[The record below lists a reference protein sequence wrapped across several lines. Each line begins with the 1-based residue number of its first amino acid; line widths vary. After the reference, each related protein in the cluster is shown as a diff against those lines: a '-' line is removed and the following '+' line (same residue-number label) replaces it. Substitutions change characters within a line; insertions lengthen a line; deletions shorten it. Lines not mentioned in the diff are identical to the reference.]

1 MTTGSSRCERPRPRP
16 GGFARVGEEGSAM
29 DRRSLDSRPG
39 CGEDEGMD
47 KKELAEFL
55 YRRREMLRPGD
66 VGLVE
71 GPRRRTQGLRRE
83 EVAQLAGMST
93 DYYARLEQQ
102 RAPQPSVQITA
113 ALARAL
119 RLTLDERDHLF
130 VLIGHNA
137 PARYHRSEH
146 VSPTLLRVLD
156 RLDDPPPLVTT
167 DLVDTLAMNPLAVA
181 LLGDQM
187 RHTGLAS
194 SGYYRWFMDP
204 AERLVYPE
212 ETHESHGRAQAARLR
227 AALTAGSDTPRAAR
241 ILAELQEHS
250 PEFVRMW
257 ELQEVARYGDCK
269 TLLHPEL
276 GRIDVDAQLLYTENR
291 AQTLVVLTTRPG
303 TESHSKLQLLSV
315 IGHQQL
321 TP

>member
-1 MTTGSSRCERPRPRP
+1 MDKRELAAFLRHRRETLRPR
-16 GGFARVGEEGSAM
+16 
-29 DRRSLDSRPG
+29 
-39 CGEDEGMD
+39 
-47 KKELAEFL
+47 
-55 YRRREMLRPGD
+55 D

-137 PARYHRSEH
+137 PARFHRSDH
-146 VSPTLLRVLD
+146 VSPTLMRVLD
-156 RLDDPPPLVTT
+156 RLDDTPALVTT

-181 LLGDQM
+181 LLGDQT

-269 TLLHPEL
+269 TLLHPEV
-276 GRIDVDAQLLYTENR
+276 GRIDVDVQLLYTENR

-303 TESHSKLQLLSV
+303 TESHSKLELLSV
-315 IGHQQL
+315 IGRQQL

>member
-1 MTTGSSRCERPRPRP
+1 
-16 GGFARVGEEGSAM
+16 
-29 DRRSLDSRPG
+29 
-39 CGEDEGMD
+39 MD

-55 YRRREMLRPGD
+55 RHRREMLRPRD

-137 PARYHRSEH
+137 PARFLRSEH
-146 VSPTLLRVLD
+146 VSPTLMRVLD
-156 RLDDPPPLVTT
+156 RLDDSPALVTT

-181 LLGDQM
+181 LLGDQT

-212 ETHESHGRAQAARLR
+212 ETHERHGRAQAARLR

-269 TLLHPEL
+269 TILHPEL
-276 GRIDVDAQLLYTENR
+276 GRIEVDPQLLYTENR

-303 TESHSKLQLLSV
+303 TESHSKLELLSV

>member
-1 MTTGSSRCERPRPRP
+1 
-16 GGFARVGEEGSAM
+16 
-29 DRRSLDSRPG
+29 
-39 CGEDEGMD
+39 MD

-55 YRRREMLRPGD
+55 RHRRETLRPRD
-66 VGLVE
+66 VGLAE

-137 PARYHRSEH
+137 PARFHRSEH
-146 VSPTLLRVLD
+146 ISPTLLRLLD
-156 RLDDPPPLVTT
+156 RLDDTPALVTT

-181 LLGDQM
+181 LLGDQT

-269 TLLHPEL
+269 TILHPEL

-303 TESHSKLQLLSV
+303 TESHSKLELLSV

>member
-1 MTTGSSRCERPRPRP
+1 M
-16 GGFARVGEEGSAM
+16 V
-29 DRRSLDSRPG
+29 
-39 CGEDEGMD
+39 GMD

-55 YRRREMLRPGD
+55 RHRREALRPRD
-66 VGLVE
+66 VGLAE

-83 EVAQLAGMST
+83 EVAHLAGMST

-102 RAPQPSVQITA
+102 RAPQPSVQITT

-137 PARYHRSEH
+137 PARFQRSEH
-146 VSPTLLRVLD
+146 VSPTLMRVLD
-156 RLDDPPPLVTT
+156 RLDDSPALVLT
-167 DLVDTLAMNPLAVA
+167 DMSDTLAMNPLAIA

-187 RHTGLAS
+187 RHTGLARS
-194 SGYYRWFMDP
+194 AYYRWFMDP

-212 ETHESHGRAQAARLR
+212 EDHERHGRAQAARLR
-227 AALTAGSDTPRAAR
+227 VALTAGSDVPRAGR

-250 PEFVRMW
+250 PEFVRLW
-257 ELQEVARYGDCK
+257 ELQEVAQRYDEGK
-269 TLLHPEL
+269 TILHPEL
-276 GRIDVDAQLLYTENR
+276 GRIDVDGQVLFTENR

-303 TESHSKLQLLSV
+303 TESHSKLELLSV

-321 TP
+321 TL

>member
-1 MTTGSSRCERPRPRP
+1 
-16 GGFARVGEEGSAM
+16 
-29 DRRSLDSRPG
+29 
-39 CGEDEGMD
+39 MD

-55 YRRREMLRPGD
+55 RHRREMLRPRD

-102 RAPQPSVQITA
+102 RAPQPSVQITTS
-113 ALARAL
+113 LARAL
-119 RLTLDERDHLF
+119 RLTLDECDHLF

-137 PARYHRSEH
+137 PARFLRSEH

-156 RLDDPPPLVTT
+156 RLDDSPALVTT
-167 DLVDTLAMNPLAVA
+167 DLSDTLAMNPLAVA
-181 LLGDQM
+181 LLGDQT

-241 ILAELQEHS
+241 ILTELQEHS

-303 TESHSKLQLLSV
+303 TDSHSKLELLAV

>member
-1 MTTGSSRCERPRPRP
+1 
-16 GGFARVGEEGSAM
+16 
-29 DRRSLDSRPG
+29 
-39 CGEDEGMD
+39 MD

-55 YRRREMLRPGD
+55 RHRREALRPRD
-66 VGLVE
+66 VGLAE
-71 GPRRRTQGLRRE
+71 GSRRRTQGLRRE
-83 EVAQLAGMST
+83 EVAHLAGMST

-102 RAPQPSVQITA
+102 RAPQPSVQITT

-119 RLTLDERDHLF
+119 RLTLDESDHLF

-137 PARYHRSEH
+137 PARFLRSEH

-156 RLDDPPPLVTT
+156 RLDDSPALVTT

-181 LLGDQM
+181 LLGDQT

-204 AERLVYPE
+204 AERLVFPE
-212 ETHESHGRAQAARLR
+212 ETHERHGRAQAARLR

-269 TLLHPEL
+269 TLLHPQL
-276 GRIDVDAQLLYTENR
+276 GRIDVDPQLLYTENR

-303 TESHSKLQLLSV
+303 TESHSKLELLSV
-315 IGHQQL
+315 IGHQQF

>member
-1 MTTGSSRCERPRPRP
+1 
-16 GGFARVGEEGSAM
+16 M
-29 DRRSLDSRPG
+29 DPRSLDTRLGSR
-39 CGEDEGMD
+39 EDGGMD
-47 KKELAEFL
+47 EKKVAEFL
-55 YRRREMLRPGD
+55 RHRRETLRPRD

-71 GPRRRTQGLRRE
+71 GPRRRTRGLRRE

-119 RLTLDERDHLF
+119 RLSLDERDHLF

-137 PARYHRSEH
+137 PARFQRSEH
-146 VSPTLLRVLD
+146 VSPTLMRVLD
-156 RLDDPPPLVTT
+156 RLDDSPALVQT
-167 DLVDTLAMNPLAVA
+167 DLVDTLAMNPVAVA
-181 LLGDQM
+181 LLGDQT
-187 RHTGLAS
+187 RHTGLAR
-194 SGYYRWFMDP
+194 SGFYRWFMDP
-204 AERLVYPE
+204 AERLRFPE
-212 ETHESHGRAQAARLR
+212 ETHERHGRAHAARLR
-227 AALTAGSDTPRAAR
+227 AALTAGSDTTRAAQ
-241 ILAELQEHS
+241 ILTGLQDHS

-269 TLLHPEL
+269 TILHPEL
-276 GRIDVDAQLLYTENR
+276 GRIDVDVQLLYTENR

-303 TESHSKLQLLSV
+303 TESHSKLELLSV

-321 TP
+321 TS

>member
-1 MTTGSSRCERPRPRP
+1 
-16 GGFARVGEEGSAM
+16 
-29 DRRSLDSRPG
+29 
-39 CGEDEGMD
+39 MD

-55 YRRREMLRPGD
+55 RHRREALRPRD

-119 RLTLDERDHLF
+119 RLTLDECDHLF
-130 VLIGHNA
+130 ALIGHNA
-137 PARYHRSEH
+137 PARFHRSEH
-146 VSPTLLRVLD
+146 VSPTLMRVLD
-156 RLDDPPPLVTT
+156 RLDDTPALVTT
-167 DLVDTLAMNPLAVA
+167 DLSDTLAMNPLAIA
-181 LLGDQM
+181 LLGDQT

-257 ELQEVARYGDCK
+257 ELQEVARYGDCN

-303 TESHSKLQLLSV
+303 TESHSKLELLSV

>member
-1 MTTGSSRCERPRPRP
+1 
-16 GGFARVGEEGSAM
+16 M
-29 DRRSLDSRPG
+29 DR
-39 CGEDEGMD
+39 
-47 KKELAEFL
+47 KELAEFL
-55 YRRREMLRPGD
+55 RHRREMVRPHD
-66 VGLVE
+66 VGLAE

-102 RAPQPSVQITA
+102 RAPQPSVQITT

-137 PARYHRSEH
+137 PARFQRSEH
-146 VSPTLLRVLD
+146 VSPALMRVLD
-156 RLDDPPPLVTT
+156 RLDDTPAMVHS
-167 DLVDTLAMNPLAVA
+167 DLVDTLAMNPLAIA
-181 LLGDQM
+181 LLGDQT
-187 RHTGLAS
+187 RHTGLAR

-212 ETHESHGRAQAARLR
+212 ETHERHGRAQAARLR

-269 TLLHPEL
+269 TILHPQL

-303 TESHSKLQLLSV
+303 TESHSKLELLSV

-321 TP
+321 TR